1 MYNPL
6 KNKNME
12 KNNEHKMKVLE
23 RAEAQS
29 LYGGYVDPT
38 WEEKMKK
45 LTKEGDDG
53 VLDPT
58 PEKPDFKCY

>member
-1 MYNPL
+1 
-6 KNKNME
+6 ME

-29 LYGGYVDPT
+29 LYGGYVDLT